1 MEEEPSKIYTFALKT
16 IMICLD
22 VYFIVGICFES
33 GGEMSAVSQWI
44 ILAYFISQIKVFYS
58 GVSE

>member
-22 VYFIVGICFES
+22 VYFLVGICFES
-33 GGEMSAVSQWI
+33 GGEKFAVSQWM
-44 ILAYFISQIKVFYS
+44 ILVYFISQIKY
-58 GVSE
+58 